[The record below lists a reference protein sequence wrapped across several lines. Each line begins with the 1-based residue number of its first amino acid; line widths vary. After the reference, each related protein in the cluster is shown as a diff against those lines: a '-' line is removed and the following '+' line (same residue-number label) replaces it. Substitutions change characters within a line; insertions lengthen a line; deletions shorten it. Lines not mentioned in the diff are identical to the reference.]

1 MGDLD
6 YALDF
11 ELHSARLNQLDL
23 NPRIWYIVPG
33 TCRVRVTTRVLAGW
47 LLHIALHPERVR
59 DRDNLMVRCMVDS
72 AHVDDLDA
80 IGHIV
85 RATTFDWLD
94 CSVCQAVLQYLAS
107 VPP

>member
-6 YALDF
+6 YALEF

-23 NPRIWYIVPG
+23 NPRVWYIVPG
-33 TCRVRVTTRVLAGW
+33 TCRVRVTTRILAGW

-59 DRDNLMVRCMVDS
+59 DQDNLLVRCLIDA

-85 RATTFDWLD
+85 RATTLDWLD
-94 CSVCQAVLQYLAS
+94 CRPCQAVLQYLAS